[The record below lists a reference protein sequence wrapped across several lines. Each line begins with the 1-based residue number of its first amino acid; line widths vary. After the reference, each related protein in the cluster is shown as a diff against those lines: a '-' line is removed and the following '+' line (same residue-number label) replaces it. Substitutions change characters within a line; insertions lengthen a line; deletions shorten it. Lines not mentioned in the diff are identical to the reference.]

1 MPPKHPMPRPFLKW
15 AGGKRSLFEAISER
29 MPARIEAYV
38 EPFVGGGAIF
48 FGLQRAGRLNGA
60 VTLAD
65 RNPELVHLW
74 NQIKTNVEAVIEH
87 TRGWDPVSEVFY
99 EVRASSYR
107 IPAKKAARTLWLN
120 RYCYNGLYR
129 LNSKGGFNV
138 PFGKYKNARV
148 NFENLRRCA
157 DALQGVEIVEAD
169 FDAALSRL
177 PSNAVVYLDPPYDP
191 VSRTSNFNR
200 YDGQAFDEAD
210 QRRLAETFYAL
221 RDQSVACAV
230 LSNSDTP
237 LTRELYPSADT
248 VQVRRP
254 INSKAS
260 SRGVVNE
267 LLVTLPPRA

>member
-15 AGGKRSLFEAISER
+15 AGGKRALFAAIEQR
-29 MPARIEAYV
+29 MPAQIDAYV
-38 EPFVGGGAIF
+38 EPFVGGGAVF
-48 FGLQRAGRLNGA
+48 FGLQRSGRLQG
-60 VTLAD
+60 TTRLAD

-74 NQIKTNVEAVIEH
+74 NQIRTNVEAVIEH
-87 TRGWDPVSEVFY
+87 THDWEPVSEVFY
-99 EVRASSYR
+99 EVRASR
-107 IPAKKAARTLWLN
+107 PNLPAKKAARTLWLN

-138 PFGKYKNARV
+138 PFGKYKNARI
-148 NFENLRRCA
+148 NLDNLRLCA
-157 DALQGVEIVEAD
+157 EALQNVEIVCAD
-169 FDAALSRL
+169 FDGALSDL
-177 PSNAVVYLDPPYDP
+177 PPNAVVYLDPPYDP

-200 YDGQAFDEAD
+200 YDGQAFDESD
-210 QRRLAETFYAL
+210 QRRLAQTFYDL
-221 RDQSVACAV
+221 HDHTVACAV

-237 LTRELYPSADT
+237 LTRELYPTADT